1 MVRIVILAALAW
13 VAFAGRAAGAE
24 PPAGPA
30 AGETPTERARSV
42 VQRWEQAQGLRRAPA
57 EVFPRD
63 AAFEIS
69 TGDNGPAIKVRFIDT
84 GTGAYALLVQRP
96 DGWRYGE
103 FSATPGIYWFVSD
116 TLGLGQF
123 IGTSELVN
131 LIRHARVARLPDRLM
146 EEVRLPDFAR
156 DGRTFQ
162 IVGTKA
168 VAQPVQF
175 RVFDPERGTLVQVD
189 TINDGRQV
197 TERIRYGDF
206 REVDGVLEPF
216 ETILGEG
223 PQRVTLRTVKLANRF
238 APPRGFFEPSAA
250 QVKLWQRTEDILKK
264 YVAASGG
271 YAALAQI
278 VSRVTRIEVTNEGSG
293 VTYQLTLS
301 QKAPDYFLSEAD
313 VPGVGR
319 TWQGFDGQTGWSY
332 GELQGFRP
340 IRGEELELFRRN
352 GMLDLEN
359 FPKRFPIRRSAGIK
373 EVNGRKTAALELAN
387 QRQRTGLHYF
397 DLETGQL
404 LRIEAELEA
413 GGEGRV
419 PVTIDFSDFRP
430 VDGVTLPFRT
440 ELKHPAFNTV
450 TRVLEVKQNIELD
463 PAIFRPRK
471 DE

>member
-1 MVRIVILAALAW
+1 MNRLMATAATLAAL
-13 VAFAGRAAGAE
+13 VAGLAAAE
-24 PPAGPA
+24 PPPVPA
-30 AGETPTERARSV
+30 SGGTPAERARAV
-42 VQRWEQAQGLRRAPA
+42 VQRWEQVQGLRRARA

-69 TGDNGPAIKVRFIDT
+69 TGDNGPAMKVRFIDS
-84 GTGAYALLVQRP
+84 GAGAYALLVQRP

-103 FSATPGIYWFVSD
+103 FSAHAGLYWFVSD

-123 IGTSELVN
+123 VGTSDLVN
-131 LIRHARVARLPDRLM
+131 LIRQARVTLLPDKLM
-146 EEVRLPDFAR
+146 EQASLPDVVR
-156 DGRTFQ
+156 DGRTFHV
-162 IVGTKA
+162 VGTKA
-168 VAQPVQF
+168 PAQPVQF
-175 RVFDPERGTLVQVD
+175 RLFDPERGTLVQVD
-189 TINDGRQV
+189 TIDDRRQV

-216 ETILGEG
+216 ETVFGEG
-223 PQRVTLRTVKLANRF
+223 PQRVTLRAVKLANRF
-238 APPRGFFEPSAA
+238 APPPRFFEPSAA
-250 QVKLWQRTEDILKK
+250 QVSLWQRTEDILKK

-293 VTYQLTLS
+293 LTYQLTLS
-301 QKAPDYFLSEAD
+301 QKAPDFFLSEAD

-319 TWQGFDGQTGWSY
+319 TWQGFDGQAGWSY

-387 QRQRTGLHYF
+387 LRQRTGLHYF

-413 GGEGRV
+413 GGDGRV
-419 PVTIDFSDFRP
+419 PVTIDFSDFRQ

-440 ELKHPAFNTV
+440 DLRHPAFNTV
-450 TRVLEVKQNIELD
+450 TRVLEVKQNVELD

>member
-1 MVRIVILAALAW
+1 MNRLVATAAAVIALAAET
-13 VAFAGRAAGAE
+13 AAAE
-24 PPAGPA
+24 PPAGADVGGSPA
-30 AGETPTERARSV
+30 ERARIV
-42 VQRWEQAQGLRRAPA
+42 VQRWEEAQGMRRAHA

-63 AAFEIS
+63 AACEIS
-69 TGDNGPAIKVRFIDT
+69 TGDNGPAIKARFIDS
-84 GTGAYALLVQRP
+84 GAGAYALLVQRP

-103 FSATPGIYWFVSD
+103 FSAQPGEYWFVSD
-116 TLGLGQF
+116 TLGLGRF
-123 IGTSELVN
+123 SGTSDLVN
-131 LIRHARVARLPDRLM
+131 LMRQARVARLPGKLM
-146 EEVRLPDFAR
+146 EQVRLPDFAR
-156 DGRTFQ
+156 DGRTFHV
-162 IVGTKA
+162 VGTKA

-175 RVFDPERGTLVQVD
+175 RLFDPERGTLVQVD
-189 TINDGRQV
+189 TINDRRQV

-206 REVDGVLEPF
+206 RAVDGMLEPF
-216 ETILGEG
+216 ETVFGEG
-223 PQRVTLRTVKLANRF
+223 PQRVTIRTVKAANRF
-238 APPRGFFEPSAA
+238 APPPGFFKPSSA
-250 QVKLWQRTEDILKK
+250 QVSLWQRTEDILKK

-278 VSRVTRIEVTNEGSG
+278 VSRVTRIEVTNEGAG
-293 VTYQLTLS
+293 LTYQLTLS
-301 QKAPDYFLSEAD
+301 QKAPDFFLSEAD

-319 TWQGFDGQTGWSY
+319 AWQGFDGQTGWSY

-359 FPKRFPIRRSAGIK
+359 FPKRFPIRRSAGVK
-373 EVNGRKTAALELAN
+373 EVNGRRTAVLELAN
-387 QRQRTGLHYF
+387 LLQRTGLHYF

-404 LRIEAELEA
+404 LRIEAELDA

-419 PVTIDFSDFRP
+419 PVTIDFSDFRA

-440 ELKHPAFNTV
+440 DLRHPAFNTV
-450 TRVLEVKQNIELD
+450 TRVLEVKQNVELD